1 MATTSKR
8 PLGFGIFGF
17 AFAMTG
23 LIFVFAGQG
32 VLGLTLAAAG
42 LGLFVIA
49 LVTARK
55 PASGAVEGHA
65 ENPAQHARARS

>member
-1 MATTSKR
+1 MATSSKR

-32 VLGLTLAAAG
+32 VLGTTLAAVG

-49 LVTARK
+49 IATARK
-55 PASGAVEGHA
+55 PASGEAPTAAPA
-65 ENPAQHARARS
+65 EHARVRS